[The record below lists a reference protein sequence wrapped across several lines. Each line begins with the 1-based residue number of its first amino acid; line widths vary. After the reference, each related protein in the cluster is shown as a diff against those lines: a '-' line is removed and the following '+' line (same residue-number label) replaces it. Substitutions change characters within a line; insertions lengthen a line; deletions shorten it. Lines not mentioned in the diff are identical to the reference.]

1 MHLRLRAAAK
11 RQPDGRL
18 RLGCRREAAAKHG
31 LARVAR
37 SLAGADPGRSSVL
50 NPRMPRFSWTFCTLL
65 LVASVAKWPI
75 HSALPQVLLWGHSP
89 SVAWYPQLESAR
101 RLEKHGERW
110 VQSGRSIG

>member
-18 RLGCRREAAAKHG
+18 RLGCRREAAAKHS

-50 NPRMPRFSWTFCTLL
+50 NPRMPRFSWTFCTFL
-65 LVASVAKWPI
+65 LVASVAKWLI
-75 HSALPQVLLWGHSP
+75 QSALP
-89 SVAWYPQLESAR
+89 VAWYPQLESAR
-101 RLEKHGERW
+101 RLKKHGEQW
-110 VQSGRSIG
+110 A